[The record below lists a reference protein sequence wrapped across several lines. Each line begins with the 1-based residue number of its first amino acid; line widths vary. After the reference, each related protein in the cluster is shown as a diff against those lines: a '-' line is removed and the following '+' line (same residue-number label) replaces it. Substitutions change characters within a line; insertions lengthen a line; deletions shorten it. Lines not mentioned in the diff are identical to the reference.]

1 MEYFQNYLVI
11 FIEIACFL
19 LFHNMFSRFCLRFR
33 GIYNIIWIAV
43 MSAIMLAIS
52 YLFDSHFIIKETV
65 IILCLFGGSVIL
77 KAENRKNAFFVSV
90 LFVFLLVIADYITIT
105 IYTQILSVDTSNEK
119 IPSMLVVLM
128 SKAILLLLIIII
140 KHISSVKREYVDD
153 DIGGMRFAVFP
164 FISICLIAFLM
175 SNNFGIENDTEI
187 YLVWYMVFS
196 LLAMNVLMVFYM
208 KNITEKSFLLQ
219 EKRMF
224 EMDARGQQTLYRSL
238 EEKIRLQRSVS
249 HDYKNHLS
257 YIQAMLNR
265 GDYNGISKYLK
276 KINGEVD
283 HDLDIID
290 TNNPIIN
297 TVVNTKYYEAKN
309 TGAVIVCKIS
319 DLSGIQLE
327 ETDIIL
333 LLSNLFNN
341 AVEALEHCRKK
352 KILRFKIVSENG
364 TLILSMQNSYEGVLR
379 KRGETYVS
387 TKIQNKEFHGI
398 GIKNIMRI
406 VEKYHGM
413 YQFNHNDKEFHVVI
427 IIPNIINPA

>member
-11 FIEIACFL
+11 FIEMACFL
-19 LFHNMFSRFCLRFR
+19 LFHDMFSKSGSRFR
-33 GIYNIIWIAV
+33 GIFNIIWIAV
-43 MSAIMLAIS
+43 MSANMLAIS
-52 YLFDSHFIIKETV
+52 YLFDSHFIIKETI

-77 KAENRKNAFFVSV
+77 KAVNRRNAFFVSV

-105 IYTQILSVDTSNEK
+105 LYTQILSVDTSNEK
-119 IPSMLVVLM
+119 MPGMLVVLL
-128 SKAILLLLIIII
+128 SKAILLLLIITI
-140 KHISSVKREYVDD
+140 KQISSVKGGYVDSE
-153 DIGGMRFAVFP
+153 IEGMHFAVFP
-164 FISICLIAFLM
+164 FISICMIAFLM

-196 LLAMNVLMVFYM
+196 LIAMNVLMVFYM
-208 KNITEKSFLLQ
+208 KNITERNFLLQ

-224 EMDARGQQTLYRSL
+224 EIDARGQQTLYRSL
-238 EEKIRLQRSVS
+238 EEKIRLQRSIS

-257 YIQAMLNR
+257 YIQAMLDR
-265 GDYNGISKYLK
+265 GDYNGISQYLK

-297 TVVNTKYYEAKN
+297 TVVNTKYYEAKHI
-309 TGAVIVCKIS
+309 GAVIVCKIN

-341 AVEALEHCRKK
+341 AVEAIEHCRKE

-364 TLILSMQNSYEGVLR
+364 NLILSMQNSYEGVLR

-387 TKIQNKEFHGI
+387 TKMQNKELHGI
-398 GIKNIMRI
+398 GIKNIIRI
-406 VEKYHGM
+406 VDKYHGM
-413 YQFNHNDKEFHVVI
+413 YQFNHNDKEFHVII